1 MAQFVATRGGGVK
14 DRQLVLAGTMI
25 LAVVLLGLA
34 VGAGLGAEFDRAV
47 VSALALRRGEAPDWL
62 IAATQWFSWIGGGNQ
77 RTLSVVAIA
86 LALWRWQG
94 ALAGL
99 AMALASL
106 FSNLLSTLLKVEFAR
121 PRPGLTPHL
130 DDVGAALSFP
140 SGHSTSAAVVYL
152 LLAWLLPA
160 ELRRPWLVLAV
171 VLIFLTGLSRI
182 LLGVHYP
189 SDVIGGWML
198 GTAFALVGVH
208 FAGPARSSADRIR
221 S

>member
-1 MAQFVATRGGGVK
+1 
-14 DRQLVLAGTMI
+14 MI
-25 LAVVLLGLA
+25 GCVVLLGLG
-34 VGAGLGAEFDRAV
+34 VGMGLGADIDRRTV
-47 VSALALRRGEAPDWL
+47 QYLALRSGDAPGWL
-62 IAATQWFSWIGGGNQ
+62 ISATQWFSWIGGGPQ
-77 RTLSVVAIA
+77 RTFSVIVIA

-106 FSNLLSTLLKVEFAR
+106 VSNLLSEFLKVEFAR
-121 PRPGLTPHL
+121 QRPGLTAHL
-130 DDVGAALSFP
+130 DQVGGSLSFP
-140 SGHSTSAAVVYL
+140 SGHSASAAAVYL